1 MSFLVGQ
8 SALRRNTHVGL
19 VRQLDSHNSH
29 FKRNEDF
36 YYCSVHNSLF
46 SNTCFFRFV
55 HTTNKI
61 NIFFL
66 SVISAAAKS
75 RLMFANRL
83 FRASL
88 SHLAFCWMSLIT
100 LAFRKSACSG
110 KETKERVRES
120 RWRRRKKNRRRAI
133 VRCATWRSIDVTS
146 TTQRAEKHFS
156 LSPLLLSSS

>member
-46 SNTCFFRFV
+46 FQYLFFCFV

-120 RWRRRKKNRRRAI
+120 RWRRRKKIGVAQLSVVQRGDRSMLRRRRKERKNI
-133 VRCATWRSIDVTS
+133 
-146 TTQRAEKHFS
+146 F
-156 LSPLLLSSS
+156 LSLLLSSS